1 MEGMNFI
8 TQLAYGLGIAI
19 VGMLLIFLPI
29 FVFTKLIAVNFV
41 LAIVCT
47 LFAAI
52 FSSIMLAQLREN
64 GHEE

>member
-8 TQLAYGLGIAI
+8 NKLAYGLGIAI

-29 FVFTKLIAVNFV
+29 FVFTKLTAVNFV

-47 LFAAI
+47 LFAAA
-52 FSSIMLAQLREN
+52 FSIIMLAQLREN